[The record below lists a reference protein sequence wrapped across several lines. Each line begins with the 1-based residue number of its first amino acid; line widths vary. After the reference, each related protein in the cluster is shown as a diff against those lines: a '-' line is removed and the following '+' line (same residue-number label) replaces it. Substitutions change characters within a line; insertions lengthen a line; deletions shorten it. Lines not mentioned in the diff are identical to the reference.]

1 MLCELHDAGRI
12 PWKRTYEVSWRLRCS
27 FPVNDRLEIASQL
40 LDTVTPDDDVLH
52 LRRSVTD
59 RELDRRFADREE
71 SIPWNELRG
80 EAY

>member
-1 MLCELHDAGRI
+1 MEANVRSVLEAALQ
-12 PWKRTYEVSWRLRCS
+12 L
-27 FPVNDRLEIASQL
+27 PVNDRLEIASQL

-52 LRRSVTD
+52 LDDPSLIE
-59 RELDRRFADREE
+59 ELDRRFADREK